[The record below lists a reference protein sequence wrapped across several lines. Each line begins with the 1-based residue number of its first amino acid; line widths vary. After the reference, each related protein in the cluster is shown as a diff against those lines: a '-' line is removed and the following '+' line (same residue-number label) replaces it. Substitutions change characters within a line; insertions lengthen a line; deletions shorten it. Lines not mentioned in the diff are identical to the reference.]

1 MTAVASISDPAP
13 LILRTDEGAVAVLV
27 LNDPA
32 KLNALSTPMLHALAD
47 AFDELAADPTVRV
60 VVIRAAGKAFCA
72 GHDLREIQ
80 AARQA
85 PDGGAAAFERLF
97 ALCARVMQ
105 QIASLPKP
113 VIAQVQGIA
122 TAAGCQ
128 LAATC
133 DMVVASDQARF
144 GVNGVNI
151 GLFCSTP
158 IVALSRKIPQSAAF
172 ELAATGAFLSAERAQ
187 TLGLANRVTSVDE
200 LSAQTMSLAQSLAQ
214 KLPSA
219 LRLGKAA
226 FAAQTGL
233 PLDQAYAAAGDAMV
247 QNLLN
252 IGTSEGISAFLE
264 KRPPN
269 WA

>member
-1 MTAVASISDPAP
+1 MTDAAHPPTSVP
-13 LILRTDEGAVAVLV
+13 LVLRADEGAVAVIV

-32 KLNALSTPMLHALAD
+32 KLNALSTPMLQALSD
-47 AFDELAADPTVRV
+47 AFDDVATDPTVRV
-60 VVIRAAGKAFCA
+60 VVIRAMGKAFCA

-85 PDGGAAAFERLF
+85 PDGGAAAYEALF

-105 QIASLPKP
+105 QIAALPKP

-133 DMVVASDQARF
+133 DMVVASDHARF

-172 ELAATGAFLSAERAQ
+172 ELAATGAFLTAERAQ
-187 TLGLANRVTSVDE
+187 TLGLANRVTLAEE
-200 LSAQTMSLAQSLAQ
+200 LSSETMALAQSLAQ

-219 LRLGKAA
+219 LRIGKAA
-226 FAAQTGL
+226 FAAQAGL
-233 PLDQAYAAAGDAMV
+233 PLDQAYAAAGAAMV
-247 QNLLN
+247 HNLLN
-252 IGTSEGISAFLE
+252 IGTSEGIAAFLE
-264 KRPPN
+264 KRPPT